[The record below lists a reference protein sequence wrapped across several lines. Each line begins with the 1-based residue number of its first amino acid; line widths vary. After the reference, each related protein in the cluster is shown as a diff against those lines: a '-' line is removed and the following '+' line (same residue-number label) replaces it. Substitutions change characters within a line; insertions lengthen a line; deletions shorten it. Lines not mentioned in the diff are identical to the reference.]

1 MEKRV
6 LFLIES
12 LSGGGAEKVLSVIIK
27 HFDYNKYDVTVCPV
41 VDIGVYTEVVK
52 EYATYYVP
60 IISFKGNIVSR
71 IWNRIKYKLIYSI
84 LPLDWVYKMFIP
96 QGNEIEVAFCE
107 GFATKLL
114 AHAKSNSKKIAWIH
128 TDLENNP
135 WTTEIGVYK
144 NVEEERKTY
153 SVFDTVVCV
162 SKMVLQS
169 FCKLYGLNE
178 KAITIYNP
186 IDVDDIRQK
195 AGKKGN
201 RKDNVVHI
209 ISVGRLVPQKGYD
222 RLLRV
227 IMRLHEEGNPVQLVI
242 LGDGT
247 ERNSL
252 ENYIVC
258 NDMESYAS
266 IPGFSNN
273 PYEQI
278 YQSDLF
284 VCSSRAEGFSLVIA
298 EAMTL
303 GVPVVSTFCMGPNE
317 LLQDGKCGMII
328 ENSEEGLYIGLKY
341 ALNNMP
347 KMNDYVE
354 VAQERINEYSLQTII
369 KSIELLFTNKK

>member
-227 IMRLHEEGNPVQLVI
+227 IKRLHEEGNPVQLVI

-252 ENYIVC
+252 ENYIVRYE
-258 NDMESYAS
+258 METYAS

-278 YQSDLF
+278 CQSDLF
-284 VCSSRAEGFSLVIA
+284 ICSSRAEGFSLVIA

-303 GVPVVSTFCMGPNE
+303 GVPVVSTCCMGPNE
-317 LLQDGKCGMII
+317 LLQDGKCGMIV
-328 ENSEEGLYIGLKY
+328 ENSEEGLYTGLKY
-341 ALNNMP
+341 ALNNMS

-354 VAQERINEYSLQTII
+354 VAQVRIKKYSLQAII
-369 KSIELLFTNKK
+369 KLIELLFDK

>member
-1 MEKRV
+1 MKKRV

-27 HFDYNKYDVTVCPV
+27 HFDYSKYDVIVCPV
-41 VDIGVYTEVVK
+41 VDVGVYTEVVK
-52 EYATYYVP
+52 EYATHYVP
-60 IISFKGNIVSR
+60 LMSFKGNIISR
-71 IWNRIKYKLIYSI
+71 IWNRIKYKLIYSV
-84 LPLDWVYKMFIP
+84 LPLNWVYKLFVP
-96 QGNEIEVAFCE
+96 HGNEIEIAFCE

-114 AHAKSNSKKIAWIH
+114 AHSKTSSKKIAWVH

-227 IMRLHEEGNPVQLVI
+227 IKRLHEEGNPVQLVI

-252 ENYIVC
+252 ENYIVRYE
-258 NDMESYAS
+258 METYAS

-278 YQSDLF
+278 CQSDLF
-284 VCSSRAEGFSLVIA
+284 ICSSRAEGFSLVIA

-303 GVPVVSTFCMGPNE
+303 GVPVVSTCCMGPNE
-317 LLQDGKCGMII
+317 LLQDGKCGMIV
-328 ENSEEGLYIGLKY
+328 ENSEEGLYTGLKY
-341 ALNNMP
+341 ALNNMS

-354 VAQERINEYSLQTII
+354 VAQVRIKKYSLQAII
-369 KSIELLFTNKK
+369 KLIELLFDK